1 VRILHVQKV
10 SGVGGSERHLLSLLP
25 ALTEAGAEV
34 RMFVAAT
41 GRSEEFTDRLRD
53 ADIACSIAP
62 AGPDA
67 NPRLVAALRREI
79 RTYRPAVVHTH
90 LVHADLHGQLAARA
104 TGVPGISSVHGTPS
118 FYLREPYRTARR
130 IAGRWSIRTIAIS
143 EHVRRFVERMRFA
156 RPGTAR
162 MVHYG
167 IDASGW
173 QSSNGERAAARA
185 RFGIANGEVAIGIAS
200 RLIAGKGHWTLL
212 DACASAFREAPHLRL
227 LIAGDGPLRDELARR
242 IDHLGLGERARCLGF
257 VTDVRGF
264 MGACDA
270 LAFPT
275 QPELS
280 EGFGLAALEAMAAA
294 RPVIATNVGSLPE
307 VVSDEVTG
315 LLVEPQDVAALAAGL
330 VRLAEDPALRLE
342 LGEQGLI
349 RAREEF
355 SLTAMVQR
363 TLSVYDEAS

>member
-25 ALTEAGAEV
+25 ALAEAGAEV

-53 ADIACSIAP
+53 AGVAYSIMP

-79 RTYRPAVVHTH
+79 QTYRPTVVHTH
-90 LVHADLHGQLAARA
+90 LVHADLHGLLAARA
-104 TGVPGISSVHGTPS
+104 TGVPGVSSVHGTPS
-118 FYLREPYRTARR
+118 FYLHEPYRMARR

-173 QSSNGERAAARA
+173 QSLNGERTATRESLGVAD
-185 RFGIANGEVAIGIAS
+185 GEVVLGIAS
-200 RLIAGKGHWTLL
+200 RLIAGKGHLTLL
-212 DACASAFREAPHLRL
+212 DACESAFREAPHLRL

-242 IDHLGLGERARCLGF
+242 IDQLGLRERAHCLGF
-257 VTDVRGF
+257 IADIRSF

-270 LAFPT
+270 LVFPT

-294 RPVIATNVGSLPE
+294 RPVIATRVGSLPE

-315 LLVEPQDVAALAAGL
+315 LLVEPQDVAALAAAL
-330 VRLAEDPALRLE
+330 VRLAEDPAIRRE
-342 LGEQGLI
+342 FGEQGLT
-349 RAREEF
+349 RANAEF
-355 SLTAMVQR
+355 SLTAMIQR